1 MNERNFEIR
10 FDAVENHLVVRL
22 FGTRDD
28 TRVNRFIGT
37 FLEHYGAQPSR
48 SVLLDLRE
56 AEFPE
61 PLFRFVER
69 FSMIANLCPR
79 SRVAVLVRDTQNPVS
94 LLLSQA
100 LRAACHDVT
109 LTDDQSEAASFLASR
124 RRPGERCLAPASATA
139 RPDVLKFAS

>member
-1 MNERNFEIR
+1 MSERNFEIR

-28 TRVNRFIGT
+28 TRVNRFIAA
-37 FLEHYGAQPSR
+37 FLERYGAQPSR
-48 SVLLDLRE
+48 AVLLDLRE

-61 PLFRFVER
+61 PLLRFVER
-69 FSMIANLCPR
+69 FSMVANLCPR
-79 SRVAVLVRDTQNPVS
+79 SRVAFLVRDVRDPVS

-109 LTDDQSEAASFLASR
+109 LTDDRGAAASYLASR
-124 RRPGERCLAPASATA
+124 RRPGERCLAPAHAGQGLA
-139 RPDVLKFAS
+139 R